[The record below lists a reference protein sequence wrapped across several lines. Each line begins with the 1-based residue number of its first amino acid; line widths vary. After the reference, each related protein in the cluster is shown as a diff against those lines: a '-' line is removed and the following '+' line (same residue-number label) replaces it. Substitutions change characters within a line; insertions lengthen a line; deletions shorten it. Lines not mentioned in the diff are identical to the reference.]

1 MKKISILSI
10 LLIVLISI
18 GYSQGEVTTNSI
30 KIKVN
35 TKVYEDSV
43 LNNNKLVDDENS
55 IVDTASVVTNN
66 DNQVSN
72 SDVVEPKE
80 QEMNEEIVIYFDKI
94 GQVNPNETD
103 NNKIKTQLSGKEIVS
118 IKISGYT
125 DAVGSETVNNKIS
138 QKRISQVQNI
148 LKNMGISETLI
159 NTENNGEKY
168 ATQDENSKKYG
179 NKNDR
184 KVVIKFTYNK

>member
-43 LNNNKLVDDENS
+43 LNNNKLVDDKNS

-66 DNQVSN
+66 ANQVSN

-80 QEMNEEIVIYFDKI
+80 QEINEEIVIYFDKI
-94 GQVNPNETD
+94 GQVNPNATD
-103 NNKIKTQLSGKEIVS
+103 NNKIKKQLSGKDIISVT
-118 IKISGYT
+118 ISGYT
-125 DAVGSETVNNKIS
+125 DAVGSETVNYKIS
-138 QKRISQVQNI
+138 QKRISIVQNI
-148 LKNMGISETLI
+148 LKNMGISETLM

-168 ATQDENSKKYG
+168 AKQDENSKKYG

-184 KVVIKFTYNK
+184 KVVIKFTYKK